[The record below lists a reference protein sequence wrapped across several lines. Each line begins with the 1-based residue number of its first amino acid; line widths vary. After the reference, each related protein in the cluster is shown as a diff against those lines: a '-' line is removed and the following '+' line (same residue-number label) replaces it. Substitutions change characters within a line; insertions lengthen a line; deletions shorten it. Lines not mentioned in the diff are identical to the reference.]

1 MKNIYFILSMLIIL
15 GLTAIFIPTNKD
27 SSTSIFDKSVLF
39 LEENEKYNLP
49 LDDKLEISISNEGI
63 VKIEGK
69 TISAIGIGHTEV
81 TIIKDDSET
90 SLDIYVIDLSDAFTK
105 KEITIGE
112 KFKITFAEKTNLTFD
127 DFIWEIENQEII
139 SLENNTFT
147 GLNEGK
153 TKIIATLKKDST
165 IKIEFDIKVIP
176 NSNLMETLIEIALN
190 EEGYVE
196 GANNYTKYGAW
207 YGLPN
212 SEWCAMFV
220 SWSANQANI
229 PTNIIPKFAFV
240 KSGKT
245 FFEEQGRYYDK
256 ESYIPQRGDIIFFL
270 NGISHTAIVTKVEN
284 GKVYTIEGNTANK
297 VAQRNYSLNDS
308 LISGYGNPNY

>member
-27 SSTSIFDKSVLF
+27 SSTNIFDKSVLF

-153 TKIIATLKKDST
+153 TKIIATLKKVST

-308 LISGYGNPNY
+308 LITGYGNPNY